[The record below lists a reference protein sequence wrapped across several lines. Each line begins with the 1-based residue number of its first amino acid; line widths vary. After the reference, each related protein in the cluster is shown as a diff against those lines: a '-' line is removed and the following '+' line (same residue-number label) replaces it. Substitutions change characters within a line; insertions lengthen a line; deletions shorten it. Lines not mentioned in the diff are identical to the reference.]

1 MFEDKPLTTLENAT
15 INVNGGD
22 SEDNMEQA
30 AKEIEQAEN
39 LGLKYIEPIVV
50 PINTNNNATN

>member
-50 PINTNNNATN
+50 PINTNP